1 MYLCVTLHM
10 IIFCNVALKES
21 FEKVR
26 SWYQRAKQLGGEDI
40 EPILIGNKSDLSANR
55 EVSTSEGQALA
66 KELGIPFMETSA
78 LSGDNVEAAFVKMT
92 GRIKDSVDRR
102 GVTGVQ
108 GTSNTLGGRT
118 QLSSGDRK
126 MTMRDKC
133 GCN

>member
-1 MYLCVTLHM
+1 M
-10 IIFCNVALKES
+10 FVALRES
-21 FEKVR
+21 FEKVK

-40 EPILIGNKSDLSANR
+40 EPILIGNKTDLGKESR

-92 GRIKDSVDRR
+92 GRIKESVDRR

-108 GTSNTLGGRT
+108 GTHNTAGGRAV
-118 QLSSGDRK
+118 LGAGDRK
-126 MTMRDKC
+126 MTMRDRC
-133 GCN
+133 GCS

>member
-1 MYLCVTLHM
+1 LSLKYFYLFDCFCTL
-10 IIFCNVALKES
+10 ALRDS

-40 EPILIGNKSDLSANR
+40 EPILIGNKSDLGNSR

-66 KELGIPFMETSA
+66 KELGVAFMETSA

-108 GTSNTLGGRT
+108 GTSNTAGGRAV
-118 QLSSGDRK
+118 LGAGDRK
-126 MTMRDKC
+126 MTVRDRC
-133 GCN
+133 GCS

>member
-1 MYLCVTLHM
+1 M
-10 IIFCNVALKES
+10 K
-21 FEKVR
+21 

-40 EPILIGNKSDLSANR
+40 EPILIGNKTDLGKERR

-66 KELGIPFMETSA
+66 KGLGIPFMETSA

-108 GTSNTLGGRT
+108 GTSNTAGGRT
-118 QLSSGDRK
+118 ILGVGDRK
-126 MTMRDKC
+126 MTMRERC
-133 GCN
+133 GCS